1 MCIYSQTS
9 KIHSG
14 SGGGQRTK
22 TVSSFYSL
30 EFSTTSSHAG
40 EIGSDVISEKSLP
53 FERQTQRVSPP
64 LPGLLALSHLFLCC
78 LPIGPANGNK
88 SLSQITISSHGLDS
102 YIQSFFHPY
111 LEFFPLFAKGNRKT
125 RKSLWEFQRGFLPI
139 YLNYASFMALLLGWQ
154 SYLC

>member
-40 EIGSDVISEKSLP
+40 EIGYDVISEKSLP
-53 FERQTQRVSPP
+53 FERQTQRVFP
-64 LPGLLALSHLFLCC
+64 LAC
-78 LPIGPANGNK
+78 
-88 SLSQITISSHGLDS
+88 SLSSFSVLFAYWASKWEQVTITDHNFLSRTWQLYSVLFSPIPRL
-102 YIQSFFHPY
+102 
-111 LEFFPLFAKGNRKT
+111 FPLFAKGNRKT